1 MNDLAGQT
9 LYEFLDVPRTA
20 THLAVQRA
28 YERARAL
35 YGPESLASYS
45 LLDPDE
51 AAAVSARL
59 EEARRVLLDPDARAS
74 YDARTWPEGEG
85 SQPARPGNVAGAA
98 RAREV
103 QTRKTQPRPAPAADI
118 KPPEGSPWT
127 GALLRQVR
135 EARGMDVQQVS
146 EKTKLTQQQIQN
158 VEEGR
163 LEGLPPRPYLRGIV
177 LSIAGALGLDGAE
190 VARSYLE
197 GVRPVPPG
205 PGRACATAFPRTD
218 RGPPRR

>member
-1 MNDLAGQT
+1 MNDLGGQT
-9 LYEFLDVPRTA
+9 LYELLDVPPTA
-20 THLAVQRA
+20 THLAIQRA

-45 LLDPDE
+45 LLEPDE

-59 EEARRVLLDPDARAS
+59 EEARRVLLDPDARS
-74 YDARTWPEGEG
+74 RYDARIRPEGEQERR
-85 SQPARPGNVAGAA
+85 S
-98 RAREV
+98 AREPLA
-103 QTRKTQPRPAPAADI
+103 QEPRTRPAPAADI
-118 KPPEGSPWT
+118 QPAEGSPWT

-135 EARGMDVQQVS
+135 EARGLEIQQVS
-146 EKTKLTQQQIQN
+146 EKTKLTRQQIQN

-163 LEGLPPRPYLRGIV
+163 LEELPPRPYLRGVV
-177 LSIAGALGLDGAE
+177 LSIAGALGLDGPE

-197 GVRPVPPG
+197 GVRPAPPG

-218 RGPPRR
+218 RGPPRW